1 MVFCRQSL
9 GIYLFL
15 YAFASCITLCASY
28 SNYFVKIA
36 SIARSNKIH
45 YKECWLLLVSSVD
58 TAHAGINACR
68 NANNPPL

>member
-1 MVFCRQSL
+1 MVFRRHSM

-15 YAFASCITLCASY
+15 YAFAFYISLCASY
-28 SNYFVKIA
+28 SNYLVKIA

-45 YKECWLLLVSSVD
+45 HKACWLLLVSSVD
-58 TAHAGINACR
+58 TAHSGINACR